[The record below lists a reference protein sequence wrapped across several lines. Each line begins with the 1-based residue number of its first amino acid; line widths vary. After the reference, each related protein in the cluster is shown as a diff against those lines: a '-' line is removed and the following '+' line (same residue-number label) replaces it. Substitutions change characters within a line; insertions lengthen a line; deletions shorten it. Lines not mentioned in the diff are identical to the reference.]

1 MKTTVISTSASKKDE
16 AFSYGAVDFILST
29 DAQAMKTNEKRF
41 DIVLNCAHASSS
53 EQLVSYI
60 NLTKAGGDFVLYKI
74 HFQI

>member
-1 MKTTVISTSASKKDE
+1 MKTTVISTSANKKDE

-29 DAQAMKTNEKRF
+29 DAQAMKKNSNRF
-41 DIVLNCAHASSS
+41 DIVLNCAHASNS

-60 NLTKAGGDFVLYKI
+60 DLTKAGGDFVLNKT

>member
-16 AFSYGAVDFILST
+16 AISYGAVDFVLST
-29 DAQAMKTNEKRF
+29 DAQDMKKNGNRF
-41 DIVLNCAHASSS
+41 DIVLNCAHASNS

-60 NLTKAGGDFVLYKI
+60 NLTKRGGDFVFYKI